1 MAGVA
6 PLPSQRRYRVVLVSS
21 CGVAASAASVFQRA
35 PMMFAQQSYRTSS
48 FRRAS
53 SAILDATTTV
63 PISSHRSQAFGRQSA
78 DLAKLSLLGA
88 FALGAATRKRQ
99 GCPPFKT
106 GRGKQLAATSEIE
119 AQVAPAVEEASD
131 EASPRPGAKAK
142 ARPKAKVKKTPGEP
156 LEKQLTEGI
165 FAPVVLAS
173 YAVLGEP
180 FVERVRGKG
189 IELHSRVIN
198 AFSETFNF
206 TSKRRQG
213 FIKTAKKTGHDLGFI
228 VKGGFFGDGLF
239 GEKALDWYEQSGFAK
254 L

>member
-88 FALGAATRKRQ
+88 FALGAATR
-99 GCPPFKT
+99 
-106 GRGKQLAATSEIE
+106 RGKAALLSKLAEENSLQLH
-119 AQVAPAVEEASD
+119 QKL
-131 EASPRPGAKAK
+131 RHK
-142 ARPKAKVKKTPGEP
+142 
-156 LEKQLTEGI
+156 
-165 FAPVVLAS
+165 
-173 YAVLGEP
+173 
-180 FVERVRGKG
+180 
-189 IELHSRVIN
+189 LHLL
-198 AFSETFNF
+198 
-206 TSKRRQG
+206 SKRLPMKLHQGLELRQ
-213 FIKTAKKTGHDLGFI
+213 
-228 VKGGFFGDGLF
+228 
-239 GEKALDWYEQSGFAK
+239 K
-254 L
+254 LVQRRR

>member
-6 PLPSQRRYRVVLVSS
+6 PLPGQRHYRVVLLTS
-21 CGVAASAASVFQRA
+21 CGVAVSAASVFHRA
-35 PMMFAQQSYRTSS
+35 PTMFAQQSCRTSS
-48 FRRAS
+48 FGCAS
-53 SAILDATTTV
+53 SAKLDAGPTV
-63 PISSHRSQAFGRQSA
+63 PVPSHCSKASGRRSA
-78 DLAKLSLLGA
+78 DLARLSLLGA
-88 FALGAATRKRQ
+88 FALGATMKKRQ
-99 GCPPFKT
+99 GGPRFRH
-106 GRGKQLAATSEIE
+106 GRTTQPAATSEVE
-119 AQVAPAVEEASD
+119 AQVAPAVEEASE
-131 EASPRPGAKAK
+131 EAASRPGAKAK

-156 LEKQLTEGI
+156 IEKQLTEGI
-165 FAPVVLAS
+165 FAPLVLAG
-173 YAVLGEP
+173 YALLGEP

-213 FIKTAKKTGHDLGFI
+213 FIKTAKKTGHDLGFL

-239 GEKALDWYEQSGFAK
+239 GEKALDWYEQSGFAR